1 MDIRPIK
8 TEKDHDWA
16 LKEIQRLWSAKP
28 GSAEEDRM
36 MVLVT
41 LVEAF
46 EGEHYAMDLPDPIEA
61 IKFRMEQQGLSRADL
76 EPMIGSRGRVSE
88 IMNRSRS
95 LTMAMIRKLH
105 AALNIPAEIL
115 IRETALPPC
124 RLELERMPYQEL
136 FLRVSAS
143 RALPVANRVHKQFGN
158 DFHGHNV

>member
-115 IRETALPPC
+115 IRETALPPLSFGT
-124 RLELERMPYQEL
+124 RTHAISGA
-136 FLRVSAS
+136 FLACKRKQSTTGRQS
-143 RALPVANRVHKQFGN
+143 RPQAVRK
-158 DFHGHNV
+158 